1 MKDMSEIMNIKPLI
15 FHYLNELYGDM
26 KSFGCKYDW
35 LKNNRVIKAPRT
47 ISNTTPLTE
56 EIQMTFDL
64 DKFNTND
71 IINQWFRKQYHI
83 DLFSENKTKILQKKL
98 KRWGK

>member
-1 MKDMSEIMNIKPLI
+1 MSGIMKKKHYI
-15 FHYLNELYGDM
+15 FRYLTKLYGGM
-26 KSFGCKYDW
+26 KNFGCRYSW
-35 LKNNRVIKAPRT
+35 LNNNRTIKAPRT

-56 EIQMTFDL
+56 EIQMMFDL

-71 IINQWFRKQYHI
+71 IINQWFRKHYHI

-98 KRWGK
+98 KRWVK

>member
-1 MKDMSEIMNIKPLI
+1 MKN
-15 FHYLNELYGDM
+15 
-26 KSFGCKYDW
+26 FGCRYSW
-35 LKNNRVIKAPRT
+35 LNNNRTIKAPRT

-56 EIQMTFDL
+56 EIQMMFDL

-71 IINQWFRKQYHI
+71 IINQWFRKHYHI

-98 KRWGK
+98 KRWVK

>member
-1 MKDMSEIMNIKPLI
+1 MDIKGIMIIKPYI
-15 FHYLNELYGDM
+15 FKYLTRFYGDM
-26 KSFGCKYDW
+26 KNFGCRYAW
-35 LKNNRVIKAPRT
+35 LKNNSTIKAPRT

-56 EIQMTFDL
+56 EIQMMFDL

-71 IINQWFRKQYHI
+71 IINQWFRKHYHI